1 MIHQR
6 TSPYKELWGQFRP
19 VMTDDDDIEVVLD
32 AHDLSGKVLE
42 VVLITGDFRDI
53 VSQKGMILAATA
65 IRDIRYLG
73 DFG

>member
-1 MIHQR
+1 
-6 TSPYKELWGQFRP
+6 
-19 VMTDDDDIEVVLD
+19 MTDDDDIEVVLD

-53 VSQKGMILAATA
+53 VSHKRMILAATA

>member
-1 MIHQR
+1 
-6 TSPYKELWGQFRP
+6 
-19 VMTDDDDIEVVLD
+19 MTDDDDIEVVLD
-32 AHDLSGKVLE
+32 AHDLSGQVLE

-53 VSQKGMILAATA
+53 VSHKGMILAATA